1 MPFTTTTVT
10 QNAVRNHA
18 VGTIVT
24 SSATAAAASVI
35 CGFTPRVVR
44 IHNLTDRI
52 SDEWFEGMSAANSLH
67 TVAAGTRTLETTN
80 GITVG
85 QVTETLSTADI
96 AAAVTAKVGKGF
108 TVTATTLVASKTF
121 YWEAIG

>member
-1 MPFTTTTVT
+1 MPFTTTTRTET
-10 QNAVRNHA
+10 QVRNHA
-18 VGTIVT
+18 VGKIVT
-24 SSATAAAASVI
+24 SSATAAAASVV
-35 CGFTPRVVR
+35 CGFLPRVVR

-52 SDEWFEGMSAANSLH
+52 SDEWFEGMAAASSLH
-67 TVAAGTRTLETTN
+67 SVAAGTRTLETTN

-85 QVTETLSTADI
+85 EVTETLSDTAI
-96 AAAVTAKVGKGF
+96 AAGTTAKVGKGF